1 MKRALKKPGP
11 VLQVVAETI
20 RVYTKN
26 EMSVYAGYTTL
37 YILMALVPL
46 LSLLIGVV
54 NLLPDLSLQHVEE
67 VLQELLPSIP
77 QVQSLVHSIITNVN
91 RKAGSLAISVSLVVS
106 LWSASNGVNAL
117 QKGLHKISGN
127 PGSALRNRLAAM
139 LYTLL
144 FIALIPALLI
154 FRVLRGSIEELIAA
168 VSDWLSIP
176 DIAGKLMGFME
187 YSGLITAVMMA
198 VVILLAY
205 TLLQGEHRKLRF
217 QLPGALFTTILWLAF
232 SRLFELFIQ
241 RFWQASSLYGSLA
254 AIFLATMWLNSI
266 MRILLYGAALNE
278 ALIRHR
284 DPDGNLVLESEA

>member
-37 YILMALVPL
+37 YMLMALVPL

-67 VLQELLPSIP
+67 VLQDLLPSIP
-77 QVQSLVHSIITNVN
+77 QVQGLVHSIITNVN

-127 PGSALRNRLAAM
+127 PGSPLRDRLAAM

-144 FIALIPALLI
+144 FISLIPALLV
-154 FRVLRGSIEELIAA
+154 FRVLRGSIEELITA
-168 VSDWLSIP
+168 VSNWLNIP
-176 DIAGKLMGFME
+176 DIAGRLMGFME

-205 TLLQGEHRKLRF
+205 TLLQGERRKLRF
-217 QLPGALFTTILWLAF
+217 QLPGALFTTILWLVF

-266 MRILLYGAALNE
+266 MMILFYGAALNE

-284 DPDGNLVLESEA
+284 DTKGNLSL